1 MHTTHHLLGASLPTQ
16 RIPASTPADKSMSE
30 FTDAERAEA
39 GGVCYRCRVR
49 SFPSSRPSM
58 LRPHRRLGLPLV
70 LLVAIAMFACQ
81 PSSGSQVDPAR
92 RRAIADT
99 LSGMIRS
106 AYDLKAKDVVAGLMS
121 LYPDSGRV
129 ISASGGRVTTTRDS
143 LAAGIK
149 SFYEYVGRN
158 MQDPTWK
165 WGTPFVDVLSPD
177 AAVVTTTYRVPHR
190 TPAGEPHTIA
200 GAWTAVFARRGGKW
214 VIIQEHLSEI
224 PPEVMEGDT
233 ADVPMAGHK
242 H

>member
-1 MHTTHHLLGASLPTQ
+1 MHV
-16 RIPASTPADKSMSE
+16 RIPGRGTRWLDWRMLLNIAALDLPSHPASPM
-30 FTDAERAEA
+30 
-39 GGVCYRCRVR
+39 
-49 SFPSSRPSM
+49 P
-58 LRPHRRLGLPLV
+58 RPHRRLA
-70 LLVAIAMFACQ
+70 LLVAVVALGTFACQ
-81 PSSGSQVDPAR
+81 SSSDSRLDPAR
-92 RRAIADT
+92 RKAIADT
-99 LSGMIRS
+99 LTGMIRS

-158 MQDPTWK
+158 MQNPTWM

-214 VIIQEHLSEI
+214 TIVQEHLSEI

-233 ADVPMAGHK
+233 LDVPAAGHI
-242 H
+242 HHD